1 MGLRIF
7 TMAPMWELDHAQ
19 GKILMQDINTIA
31 ILVGGFLGGG
41 EGGFGVGGGKQQ
53 QQPCR
58 KDRGGR
64 KRGPTCLRQT
74 TTHVDANP
82 KD

>member
-1 MGLRIF
+1 MGFRDFF
-7 TMAPMWELDHAQ
+7 TMVPMWVMESCPR
-19 GKILMQDINTIA
+19 QDINMIA
-31 ILVGGFLGGG
+31 ILVGGGWQFR
-41 EGGFGVGGGKQQ
+41 VGGGKQQ

-64 KRGPTCLRQT
+64 KRAPTCLRQT
-74 TTHVDANP
+74 TTHVDANA